1 MSELAAARW
10 GRWTWRLVAAVV
22 LFGPGAVSAQSLTPG
37 KPGPYVIDLRAA
49 MSGLPKSS
57 AFHPVIPESTLV
69 PSRGFGLDVGGQIF
83 VGSIGPARLGFGAN
97 VVRARGTATTPA
109 PASSGATPPP
119 TSGGTLSL
127 LSASDPIRVAI
138 TLTAVTPQISFN
150 FGTSDGWSYLSGGYG
165 AAWINTT
172 AEGTSAFLP
181 AGPLTLS
188 TKEGA
193 SRAANY
199 GGGARW
205 FIRPHLAVGFDV
217 RFLRVRSSGLRPAT
231 TEVLASAGVS
241 LR

>member
-1 MSELAAARW
+1 
-10 GRWTWRLVAAVV
+10 
-22 LFGPGAVSAQSLTPG
+22 
-37 KPGPYVIDLRAA
+37 
-49 MSGLPKSS
+49 
-57 AFHPVIPESTLV
+57 
-69 PSRGFGLDVGGQIF
+69 
-83 VGSIGPARLGFGAN
+83 
-97 VVRARGTATTPA
+97 
-109 PASSGATPPP
+109 
-119 TSGGTLSL
+119 
-127 LSASDPIRVAI
+127 VAI

-165 AAWINTT
+165 VAWINTT

-217 RFLRVRSSGLRPAT
+217 RFLRVRSTGLRPAT